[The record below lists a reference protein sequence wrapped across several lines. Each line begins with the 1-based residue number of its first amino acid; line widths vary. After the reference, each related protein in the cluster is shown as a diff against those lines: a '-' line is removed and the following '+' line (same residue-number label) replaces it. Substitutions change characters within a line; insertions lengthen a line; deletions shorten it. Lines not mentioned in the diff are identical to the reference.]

1 MHKMNV
7 VGIVFRGPEG
17 KKAIQQIMRAKPVR
31 NKYTINAEARMREF
45 EEAVKNGL
53 FDDVDAE
60 VISERKE
67 YAEKGN

>member
-67 YAEKGN
+67 YAENGN